1 MSNLSNQAKHYDKN
15 PSLYPWP
22 KVLSKSKLDI
32 TYKPREVFLNEE
44 INNLG
49 LNSKSKL
56 LDIGCGTGIMTKRV
70 SDQFD
75 AKAIGVDISDESI
88 EFANKFY
95 SNDKLSFKLGEAN
108 KIPYKNNSFD
118 FIISLDV
125 LEHIE
130 NQKDVIFEIS
140 RLLKKKGKVLIY
152 TLNKNDRYSLDWI
165 WEKIGIDIYKRA
177 MHKRSLF
184 LDMNKLCNWMN
195 DAGFIVTIK
204 KYYGGFFGLLLDEI
218 IMVNILILKKFGLF
232 KFNKL
237 GKVYLSF
244 LNIISKV
251 FYPLLNSLDYL
262 WYINGYSLGIL
273 VVAEKKTN

>member
-1 MSNLSNQAKHYDKN
+1 MSNLNNQAKHYDNN

-22 KVLSKSKLDI
+22 EVLSKSKLDI
-32 TYKPREVFLNEE
+32 TYKPREVFLNKE

-49 LNSKSKL
+49 LNSKIKF

-75 AKAIGVDISDESI
+75 ANAIGVDISDESI

-95 SNDKLSFKLGEAN
+95 SNNKLSFSLGEAN

-130 NQKDVIFEIS
+130 NQKNAIFEIS
-140 RLLKKKGKVLIY
+140 RLLKKNGKILIY

-177 MHKRSLF
+177 MHKRNLF
-184 LDMNKLCNWMN
+184 VDINKLCNWMS
-195 DAGFIVTIK
+195 DSKLTVIRK
-204 KYYGGFFGLLLDEI
+204 KYYGGVFSLLLDEI
-218 IMVNILILKKFGLF
+218 IMITILIYKKLGFF
-232 KFNKL
+232 KYNKL

-251 FYPLLNSLDYL
+251 FYPLLNGLDYL
-262 WYINGYSLGIL
+262 WYINGHSLGIL
-273 VVAEKKTN
+273 VIAEKK